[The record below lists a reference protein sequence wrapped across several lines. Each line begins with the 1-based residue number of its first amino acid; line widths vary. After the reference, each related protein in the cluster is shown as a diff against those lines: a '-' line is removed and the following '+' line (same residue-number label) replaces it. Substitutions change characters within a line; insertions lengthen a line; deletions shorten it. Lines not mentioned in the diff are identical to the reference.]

1 MRVQVSDWTET
12 QKKVTVEI
20 PANEVQP
27 EIEKRYRQVAKK
39 AYIKGFRPGKAPIS
53 LIKSLYGKAIEGE
66 VAQDFINKTFPEV
79 LETQQIKPLAQADLE
94 DFHYTE
100 EGGLVYITTVEVPP
114 SFEATGYKGIELEA
128 PRELKAID
136 ELLEEELER
145 LRNENAAYVHLKN
158 ESVAEGLVA
167 VCDITRSDMATGHS
181 EEDLQDGEKELQDME
196 IEVGSGKFNSEIERQ
211 IIGMKPGE
219 TWLLEITFGDDAP
232 VKTWCNQT
240 VKLEITLKEILKK
253 QLPDLNDDLA
263 KEIGYSS
270 LDELKEA
277 LRNRIEKMREDN
289 RRYFLETQVQKK
301 LIEIHNFPLPEK
313 AVERK
318 IEEQISNLRLQFERQ
333 GIRLP
338 AEVFQSAESKERM
351 KPEAEMALKLD
362 LIMDKI
368 AQQEGITLSQEEEQE
383 IVDSLVKMLGDSGE
397 NMREEIPK
405 HPYFEKL
412 KEAKLYEKTMNWIIE
427 NAVIVENSKGDD
439 TEKAEDKL
447 ENDNTQGEGQE
458 N

>member
-20 PANEVQP
+20 PASEVQP
-27 EIEKRYRQVAKK
+27 EIAKRYKLIAKK
-39 AYIKGFRPGKAPIS
+39 AHIKGFRPGKAPIS

-66 VAQDFINKTFPEV
+66 VAQDLINKTFPQA
-79 LETQQIKPLAQADLE
+79 LETQQIRPLAQADLE

-100 EGGLVYITTVEVPP
+100 EGALVYVTTVEVAP
-114 SFEATGYKGIELEA
+114 SFEATGYKGMELEA
-128 PRELKAID
+128 PKETKSID
-136 ELLEEELER
+136 ELLEEELEK
-145 LRNENAAYVHLKN
+145 LRNENAEYVPLN

-167 VCDITRSDMATGHS
+167 VCDIKRTDVPADHSKEEAT
-181 EEDLQDGEKELQDME
+181 EENEYLQDME
-196 IEVGSGKFNSEIERQ
+196 IEVGAGEFSPEIERQ

-219 TWLLEITFGDDAP
+219 TWVLEITFGDNAP
-232 VKTWCNQT
+232 LKAWSNQT
-240 VKLEITLKEILKK
+240 VKLEITLKDVLKK
-253 QLPDLNDDLA
+253 KLPELNDDFA
-263 KEIGYSS
+263 KELGHSS
-270 LDELKEA
+270 LEELKNS
-277 LRNRIEKMREDN
+277 LRKRLEEMRKDT

-301 LIEIHNFPLPEK
+301 LLELHDFPLPEK
-313 AVERK
+313 AVLRK
-318 IEEQISNLRLQFERQ
+318 IEEQLSSLRLQFERQ

-338 AEVFQSAESKERM
+338 AEVFRSTESKERM

-362 LIMDKI
+362 IIMDRI

-397 NMREEIPK
+397 SMREEIPK

-427 NAVIVENSKGDD
+427 NAVIVENSKGDN

-458 N
+458 S